1 MSQINKLCVL
11 NYIQQLE
18 NTHFLKLECNC
29 FAMLCWFLLYNKV
42 SQLYSIPISPPSWT
56 PPKHPTSHPSRSS
69 QSTELSSLCYRAA
82 SRQLSISH
90 MVVYIVRATLS
101 IHPTLSCPLCSHK
114 PILYTGISIPAL
126 QIDLSVPFF

>member
-1 MSQINKLCVL
+1 
-11 NYIQQLE
+11 
-18 NTHFLKLECNC
+18 
-29 FAMLCWFLLYNKV
+29 MLCEFLLYKIVN
-42 SQLYSIPISPPSWT
+42 QLYVHIYPLPSGPPS
-56 PPKHPTSHPSRSS
+56 HHLTSHPSRSS

-90 MVVYIVRATLS
+90 MGVYIVRATLS